1 MFFKWAFPCLF
12 FSLFSSL
19 QQLTENA
26 YVHYKTLPMT
36 KLELETSINWATT
49 SACQDNFC
57 RYKMWSSSWLFS
69 RLQVAK
75 ALTNPIHR
83 ENILWIARA
92 RGTTFSFEV
101 SLENWSKLWEAICFF
116 HFMLLLFFIWLFHRD
131 RGYFRHRDPT
141 FSFCLFC
148 KLHLALT
155 FHKMHRIYFYFDGPN
170 LIHWLAA
177 RYTFLYTVVKSL
189 PWSQ

>member
-1 MFFKWAFPCLF
+1 MFFKWAFPGLF
-12 FSLFSSL
+12 FSLFSYL

-116 HFMLLLFFIWLFHRD
+116 HFMLLLFFIWLFRRD
-131 RGYFRHRDPT
+131 VGTFVIETLRSPSAYFG
-141 FSFCLFC
+141 SC
-148 KLHLALT
+148 
-155 FHKMHRIYFYFDGPN
+155 I
-170 LIHWLAA
+170 
-177 RYTFLYTVVKSL
+177 L
-189 PWSQ
+189 PSRFTKCIVFIFISMAQI

>member
-1 MFFKWAFPCLF
+1 MFIIKLCQWQNWNWKPL
-12 FSLFSSL
+12 S
-19 QQLTENA
+19 TEPQPLPI
-26 YVHYKTLPMT
+26 KTIFVAT
-36 KLELETSINWATT
+36 K
-49 SACQDNFC
+49 CDPHDYF
-57 RYKMWSSSWLFS
+57 R

-141 FSFCLFC
+141 FSFCLFWQ
-148 KLHLALT
+148 LHLALT